1 MIEFILI
8 AIICFL
14 GTNYAMPRSI
24 KNLEKNGY
32 VARDMYKLDKRLI
45 PTNAGII
52 ILFTS
57 LIGIALFPLLI
68 RFLKYFTSMQLT
80 IYNLSESHLA
90 ILLVVSIYSI
100 YGLVDDLVNI
110 GRKMKFILPP
120 IFSFPL
126 IGIIKV
132 SEIWVPFF
140 GTISLDSEVINGVFA
155 DDIFRVIIIPIYV
168 MVVAN
173 LVNMHSGYNGLQSGL
188 SVIVIVTLVIKSYK
202 DGIIDNIIPAAA
214 FLGSFIAFYR
224 YNRYP
229 SRVFEGN
236 IGSLMFGSLI
246 GSIIVLQNYWWFGF
260 FILIPHT
267 LNFLLWV
274 FWLINMKLQPDI
286 YLDSTGKHVKF
297 GTVNEDGI
305 LSVPNN
311 LTLKWVPNYYF
322 NLSEGNSTHLVH
334 FFTILFCAT
343 GLILF

>member
-8 AIICFL
+8 AIICFF

-32 VARDMYKLDKRLI
+32 TARDMYKLDKRLI

-68 RFLKYFTSMQLT
+68 RFLKIMTPMQLT
-80 IYNLSESHLA
+80 IYDLSESHLA

-110 GRKMKFILPP
+110 GRVMKLILPP

-126 IGIIKV
+126 IGIISV

-140 GTISLDSEVINGVFA
+140 GIVSLESEIGGGVFL
-155 DDIFRVIIIPIYV
+155 DDVFRVIIIPLYV

-173 LVNMHSGYNGLQSGL
+173 LVNMHSGYNGLQSGI
-188 SVIVIVTLVIKSYK
+188 SIIIIVTLVIKSYT
-202 DGIIDNIIPAAA
+202 DGIIDNIIPVAA
-214 FLGSFIAFYR
+214 FLGSFVAFYR
-224 YNRYP
+224 YNRFP

-236 IGSLMFGSLI
+236 IGSLMFGSII
-246 GSIIVLQNYWWFGF
+246 GSVIVLQKYWWFGF

-267 LNFLLWV
+267 FNFLLWI
-274 FWLINMKLQPDI
+274 FWLIKMRLEPEN
-286 YLDSTGKHVKF
+286 YLTKSGKHQKF
-297 GTVNEDGI
+297 GKVNEKQ
-305 LSVPNN
+305 LYP
-311 LTLKWVPNYYF
+311 L
-322 NLSEGNSTHLVH
+322 
-334 FFTILFCAT
+334 
-343 GLILF
+343 